1 MHYMPVTVIM
11 VIIIREIRELRSTS
25 SIVLIDT
32 LETVHLYIP
41 LHYAVLCKCAAACY
55 TFYTTLH

>member
-1 MHYMPVTVIM
+1 M
-11 VIIIREIRELRSTS
+11 VIEKLHEIRELRSTS

-32 LETVHLYIP
+32 LETVICIP
-41 LHYAVLCKCAAACY
+41 LHANVLCKCAAACY